1 MQSIA
6 PNIYI
11 EQTFSNKD
19 HAYFSNLFLVHAQP
33 RSLMI
38 DAGHNTEESKEI
50 VLAMLRELQ
59 IDPKDLDVFL
69 THNHPDHAG
78 LGRFLYDQG
87 ARVYLKK
94 EERLTCAMICT
105 YYKQSEEAS
114 LGQLRRYG
122 CTDVQAQRILE
133 LALTED
139 YHYHDYDW
147 TDYPIIDVAEG
158 DHFQYGEYDFEV
170 IPLAGHT
177 KYQMGLAERNSKWL
191 FVADT
196 LSEKEALIISTLDM
210 GVNLVEMHCATLDR
224 FAAEF
229 ADYQVASGHCDPFFT
244 VTEAVDTTKRY
255 FEHITDRIEK
265 MVRKAGAEMSLIEV
279 VNLIFRYKPG
289 KLEEDE
295 SLKLHFRIANTL
307 ACLEHLVLQ
316 GRMERKLDGDIWR
329 WAVLQ

>member
-11 EQTFSNKD
+11 EQTFSDKA
-19 HAYFSNLFLVHAQP
+19 HTYFSNLFLVHAQP
-33 RSLMI
+33 RSLLI
-38 DAGHNTEESKEI
+38 DAGHNTEESKNI
-50 VLAMLRELQ
+50 VMTMLQELQ
-59 IDPKDLDVFL
+59 IDPKNLDVFL

-87 ARVYLKK
+87 ARIYLKK

-105 YYKQSEEAS
+105 YYKQSEAAS
-114 LGQLRRYG
+114 LDQLRRYG
-122 CTDVQAQRILE
+122 CTETQAQRILE
-133 LALTED
+133 LALTEP
-139 YHYHDYDW
+139 YHYHAYDW
-147 TDYPIIDVAEG
+147 TDYPVIDVAEG
-158 DHFQYGEYDFEV
+158 DHFQYGEYEFEV
-170 IPLAGHT
+170 LPLKGHT
-177 KYQMGLAERNSKWL
+177 KHQMGLAERNHKWL

-196 LSEKEALIISTLDM
+196 LSEKEALIISTLEM
-210 GVNLVEMHCATLDR
+210 GENLLEMHFETLNR

-229 ADYQVASGHCDPFFT
+229 SDYQIASGHCEPFST
-244 VTEAVDTTKRY
+244 VAEAVDTTKRY
-255 FEHITDRIEK
+255 FEHITERIEK
-265 MVRKAGAEMSLIEV
+265 MMRKAGQAMSLIEV

-316 GRMERKLDGDIWR
+316 GRMERNLDGDVWR
-329 WAVLQ
+329 WTVL